1 MVGIS
6 QGYIGIYFPL
16 YLAPLLIAHT
26 AVNPSPNYGDF
37 ILFTNNPHV
46 SFMCLE
52 LSFLSLSPE
61 NLFYL
66 GSFFVQCLEEFW
78 VFHWAGNWTT
88 VKGEDFFP
96 IGQKSVKQWLRYSN
110 WSFKDYNQ
118 GFGEKKNSNIND
130 GSELFWSFA
139 IALAGWFV
147 AYWKTYSYLGGKV
160 VVSSLGLEM
169 PFNNLKLCL

>member
-6 QGYIGIYFPL
+6 QGYTGIYFSL

-118 GFGEKKNSNIND
+118 VFGEKRTVTSMMALNC
-130 GSELFWSFA
+130 SE
-139 IALAGWFV
+139 ALLLHLQV
-147 AYWKTYSYLGGKV
+147 
-160 VVSSLGLEM
+160 GLLPTERHTVIWEE
-169 PFNNLKLCL
+169 K